1 MTEGLTIALSV
12 DALGP
17 NLTGIG
23 RYCFELAE
31 RLPAKLGAGR
41 MHCFRGSDW
50 IDDHRDLLKANWA
63 PKHVHPLRRR
73 FTAWRRRRELRNAV
87 THGPNFFLPAWA
99 ERGVATIHDLSVFLY
114 PETHP
119 AERIRDFEAK
129 FEATLNNARLLVTD
143 TETVRQELISMFA
156 VPPAKIVSVALGAQV
171 RPVCTDTVGLSAL
184 GLQTQQ
190 YFLCVSTFEPR
201 KRIDRLVRAYAG
213 LPLALR
219 SRFPLVLAGAKGW
232 HNESLDALIEKAA
245 ADGTVKR
252 LGFVSDTLLQA
263 LYAGATA
270 FIYPS
275 RYEGFGLPV
284 VEAMAHSTPCIIAD
298 TPCLVEVAQEA
309 AMIVDPEDE
318 TAFRMAIKQAAEDHV
333 WREQAGQ
340 SGQMV
345 ARSYSWD
352 ACATEMAKIYE
363 KVATE

>member
-1 MTEGLTIALSV
+1 MTEGPTVALSV

-50 IDDHRDLLKANWA
+50 IEDHRELLNDNWA
-63 PKHVHPLRRR
+63 PKRVHPLRRSFNR
-73 FTAWRRRRELRNAV
+73 WRRRRELRNAV
-87 THGPNFFLPAWA
+87 IHGPNFFLPAWA

-114 PETHP
+114 PGTHP
-119 AERIRDFEAK
+119 VERIRDFEVK
-129 FEATLNNARLLVTD
+129 FEATLNSARLLVTD
-143 TETVRQELISMFA
+143 TETVRQELIEMFA
-156 VPPAKIVSVALGAQV
+156 VPPAKIVSVALGAQI
-171 RPVCTDTVGLSAL
+171 RALSTDTAGLGAL
-184 GLQTQQ
+184 GLQPQN

-213 LPLALR
+213 LPFALR

-232 HNESLDALIEKAA
+232 HNESLDALIEEAA
-245 ADGTVKR
+245 ADGTVRR
-252 LGFVSDTLLQA
+252 LGFVSDTLLQS

-270 FIYPS
+270 FVYPS

-284 VEAMAHSTPCIIAD
+284 VEAMAHGTPCIIAD
-298 TPCLVEVAQEA
+298 TPCLVEVARGA

-318 TAFRMAIKQAAEDHV
+318 TAFRMAIEQAAEDQA
-333 WREQAGQ
+333 WGEQAGH
-340 SGQMV
+340 SGRMV

-352 ACATEMAKIYE
+352 ACATEMTSIY
-363 KVATE
+363 KRVAAE

>member
-1 MTEGLTIALSV
+1 MTEALTVALSV

-17 NLTGIG
+17 HLTGIG

-31 RLPAKLGAGR
+31 RVPAKLDSGR
-41 MHCFRGSDW
+41 MHFFRGSDW
-50 IDDHRDLLKANWA
+50 IDDHRSLLNDSWA
-63 PKHVHPLRRR
+63 PKPINPLRRR
-73 FTAWRRRRELRNAV
+73 FEAWQRRRELRNAV

-119 AERIRDFEAK
+119 AKRIRDFEAK

-171 RPVCTDTVGLSAL
+171 RPVSTDTVGLSAI
-184 GLQTQQ
+184 GLHPQQ

-201 KRIDRLVRAYAG
+201 KRIDRLVRAYTG
-213 LPLALR
+213 LPAPLR
-219 SRFPLVLAGAKGW
+219 RRFPLVLAGAKGW
-232 HNESLDALIEKAA
+232 HNEALDSLIEQAS
-245 ADGTVKR
+245 ADGTVRR
-252 LGFVSDTLLQA
+252 LGFVSDALLQS

-284 VEAMAHSTPCIIAD
+284 VEAMAHGTPCIIAD
-298 TPCLVEVAQEA
+298 TPCLVEVARDA
-309 AMIVDPEDE
+309 ARIIDPEDE
-318 TAFRMAIKQAAEDHV
+318 FAFRMAIEQATEDHP
-333 WREQAGQ
+333 WREQAGTL
-340 SGQMV
+340 GQMV

-352 ACATEMAKIYE
+352 ACATEMTRIYE
-363 KVATE
+363 KVAAE

>member
-1 MTEGLTIALSV
+1 MTDGPTVALSV

-23 RYCFELAE
+23 RYCLELAE
-31 RLPAKLGAGR
+31 RLPAKLGPNR
-41 MHCFRGSDW
+41 TRYFRGSDW
-50 IDDHRDLLKANWA
+50 IDDHRELLNDGWS
-63 PKHVHPLRRR
+63 PRRLHPLRRR
-73 FTAWRRRRELRNAV
+73 LRDWRRRRELRAVV

-119 AERIRDFEAK
+119 VERVRDFERK
-129 FEATLNNARLLVTD
+129 FEATLRNARLLVTD

-156 VPPAKIVSVALGAQV
+156 VPPAKVVSVALGAQV
-171 RPVCTDTVGLSAL
+171 RPACEDVVGLSAL
-184 GLQTQQ
+184 GLQSQQ

-201 KRIDRLVRAYAG
+201 KRIDRLVRAYIG
-213 LPLALR
+213 LPAALR

-232 HNESLDALIEKAA
+232 HNESLDALIERASS
-245 ADGTVKR
+245 DGSIRR
-252 LGFVSDTLLQA
+252 LGFVSDALLQT

-284 VEAMAHSTPCIIAD
+284 VEAMAHGTPCIIAD
-298 TPCLVEVAQEA
+298 TPCLVEVARNA
-309 AMIVDPEDE
+309 AKVVDPEDE
-318 TAFRMAIKQAAEDHV
+318 TAFRTVIDQAAEDHA
-333 WREQAGQ
+333 WRKQARQQGEI
-340 SGQMV
+340 V

-352 ACATEMAKIYE
+352 ACATAMVDIYR
-363 KVATE
+363 KVAAE